1 MGKLNLGKLNKLSS
15 YQVLEMGCESI
26 QFNSWAHFNC
36 PRFVQLL
43 SCVWLFATAWT
54 TAHQATLSFTI
65 SQSLLKLMSIE
76 SVMSFNHLIL
86 CCLLLLP
93 SIFPDS
99 GSFPVRWFFAS
110 SGQSIGAS
118 ASVLPM
124 NIKGWFPLELA
135 SLISLMSKGLSR
147 VFSSTTV
154 WNHQF
159 FKDTQPSLWFNSL
172 DLAYAKCLP

>member
-43 SCVWLFATAWT
+43 SCVRLFATAWT

-99 GSFPVRWFFAS
+99 GSFQVRWFFAS
-110 SGQSIGAS
+110 SGQRIGAS

-124 NIKGWFPLELA
+124 NIHDWAPLGLTG
-135 SLISLMSKGLSR
+135 LILQSKELSR
-147 VFSSTTV
+147 ISSTTV